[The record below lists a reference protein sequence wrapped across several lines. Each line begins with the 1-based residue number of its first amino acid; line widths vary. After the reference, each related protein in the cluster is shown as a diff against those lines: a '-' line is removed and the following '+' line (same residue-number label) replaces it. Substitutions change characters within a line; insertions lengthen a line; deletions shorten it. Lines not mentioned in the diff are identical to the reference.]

1 MPADQNQLDV
11 KPVGIWNL
19 EIKDENL
26 GMTE

>member
-11 KPVGIWNL
+11 KPVGIWK